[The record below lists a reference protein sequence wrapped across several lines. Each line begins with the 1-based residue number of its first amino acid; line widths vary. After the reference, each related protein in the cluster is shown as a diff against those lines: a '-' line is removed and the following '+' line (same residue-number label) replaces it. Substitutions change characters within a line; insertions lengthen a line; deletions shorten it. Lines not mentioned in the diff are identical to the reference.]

1 MKKALIIAVLLFAT
15 TVNAQV
21 DKTVESKISQVTVF
35 LSRAQI
41 TRVIQTRVEAGK
53 TNLILSGLTANLD
66 PQSVQVAGK
75 GGIVLLGIS
84 HQQNFVREF
93 NYPPNLR
100 ILRDS
105 LEVLKTLILN
115 EQNQKEILNKE
126 EQLIL
131 SNQKIGGGDQNLTAT
146 ELKAMADFFRA
157 RLSDIYLQRAKID
170 ERIRKFSDRLTKL
183 QQQFNEVNDLY
194 NRNTSE
200 LVISVSSESGSS
212 VELEVNYIV
221 NNAGWI
227 PVYDIRALDTKKPV
241 QLSYKANVF
250 QSTGEEWKNVKL
262 NLSTQ
267 NPNLGGVKPNLD
279 PWFLDFSNPVAV
291 LRGKASGVR
300 KSEAPAPAMA
310 RQEEAVEMDQ
320 EISTVSNYTSVV
332 QTSISTEFSIKLP
345 YSVSSSGKPTL
356 VDIGNHS
363 LNAEYLYSVAPKLDN
378 DAFLLA
384 RVTGWGELNL
394 LPGDANVFFEGTYV
408 TKTFINPNEIKDTLS
423 ISLGRDKRVVVQREK
438 LKDFTSR
445 KTVGTNQRD
454 SYAYQISVRNTKSE
468 PIKILIEDQIPVSQ
482 NGQIEVTLQD
492 AGAGKY
498 TQHNGRLEWEMVIA
512 AQETKKVVYK
522 FEVKYPK
529 DKIISNLF

>member
-1 MKKALIIAVLLFAT
+1 MKKALIIAVLLFAIT
-15 TVNAQV
+15 ANAQV

-35 LSRAQI
+35 LSRAQV
-41 TRVIQTRVEAGK
+41 TRLIQTRVEAGK

-66 PQSVQVAGK
+66 PQSVQVTGK
-75 GGIVLLGIS
+75 GGIILLGIS
-84 HQQNFVREF
+84 HQQNFIREF
-93 NYPPNLR
+93 NYPSQLR
-100 ILRDS
+100 VLRDS
-105 LEVLKTLILN
+105 IEVLKTLMLN

-131 SNQKIGGGDQNLTAT
+131 SNQKIGGGDQNLTAA
-146 ELKAMADFFRA
+146 ELKAMADFFRV
-157 RLSDIYLQRAKID
+157 RLSDIYLQRTKID
-170 ERIRKFSDRLTKL
+170 EKAKKFSDRLTKL
-183 QQQFNEVNDLY
+183 QQQFRELNDMH

-227 PVYDIRALDTKKPV
+227 PVYDIRAIDTKKPV

-250 QSTGEEWKNVKL
+250 QNTGEEWKNVKL

-267 NPNLGGVKPNLD
+267 NPNLGGVKPNLQ
-279 PWFLDFSNPVAV
+279 PWYLDFQNPVV
-291 LRGKASGVR
+291 LRENGPRQKDKAMMS
-300 KSEAPAPAMA
+300 APAMA
-310 RQEEAVEMDQ
+310 QEDAVEMDE
-320 EISTVSNYTSVV
+320 EIATVSNYTTVV
-332 QTSISTEFSIKLP
+332 QTSISTEFNIKLP
-345 YSVSSSGKPTL
+345 YSVNSSGKPTL

-445 KTVGTNQRD
+445 KTIGSNQRD

-468 PIKILIEDQIPVSQ
+468 PIKILVEDQIPVSQ
-482 NGQIEVTLQD
+482 NSQIEVTLED
-492 AGAGKY
+492 AGTGKY
-498 TQHNGRLEWEMVIA
+498 TPHNGRLEWEIVIA
-512 AQETKKVVYK
+512 PQETKKVVYK
-522 FEVKYPK
+522 FDVKYPK
-529 DKIISNLF
+529 DKIVPNLF